1 MEVAVFA
8 IFALLAVVFSVVV
21 VAHPHP
27 VKSTMSMVVV
37 LFCMA
42 VLFVLL
48 GAPFVAA
55 VQVLVYTGAILVLFL
70 FVLML
75 LNVGRERAAT
85 GQPMQRWVALIG
97 AAFFAGFL
105 GMLFWRVHGPDT
117 LDPLT
122 PDFLSI
128 HALAWQLFTT
138 WLLPF
143 ELVGLLLLV
152 AVVAAYVL
160 ARAPQ
165 PGEMAAA
172 AAAPAAPE
180 APEMPEPVG
189 ISEDVDTAALPTQEP
204 GEAAP

>member
-1 MEVAVFA
+1 MEVAIFVL
-8 IFALLAVVFSVVV
+8 FALLSVGFAIVV

-37 LFCMA
+37 LFCLA

-55 VQVLVYTGAILVLFL
+55 LQVLVYTGAILVLFL

-75 LNVGRERAAT
+75 LNIGRERAAHAT
-85 GQPMQRWVALIG
+85 QPAQRWVALIG

-105 GMLFWRVHGPDT
+105 GMLLWRTHGPDT
-117 LDPLT
+117 LDALT
-122 PDFLSI
+122 PDYLSI
-128 HALAWQLFTT
+128 HRLSWELFTT

-152 AVVAAYVL
+152 AVVAAYAM

-165 PGEMAAA
+165 PGEMTPPAQPGVVATAAA
-172 AAAPAAPE
+172 AEVADAGADAP
-180 APEMPEPVG
+180 
-189 ISEDVDTAALPTQEP
+189 
-204 GEAAP
+204 

>member
-8 IFALLAVVFSVVV
+8 IFALLAVGFSVVV

-37 LFCMA
+37 LFCLA
-42 VLFVLL
+42 VLFVML
-48 GAPFVAA
+48 GAPFLGA

-75 LNVGRERAAT
+75 LNIGRERPAGTA
-85 GQPMQRWVALIG
+85 QPAQRWVALVA

-105 GMLFWRVHGPDT
+105 GMLLWRTHGPDT

-122 PDFLSI
+122 PDYLSMKR
-128 HALAWQLFTT
+128 LAWELFTT

-143 ELVGLLLLV
+143 EMVGLLLLV
-152 AVVAAYVL
+152 AVVAAYAL
-160 ARAPQ
+160 ARAPL
-165 PGEMAAA
+165 PGEMA
-172 AAAPAAPE
+172 PPAPE
-180 APEMPEPVG
+180 REPEEG
-189 ISEDVDTAALPTQEP
+189 GT
-204 GEAAP
+204 

>member
-1 MEVAVFA
+1 MEVAVFG
-8 IFALLAVVFSVVV
+8 IFALLAVAFAIVV

-37 LFCMA
+37 LFCLA

-48 GAPFVAA
+48 GAPFLAA
-55 VQVLVYTGAILVLFL
+55 LQVLVYTGAILVLFL
-70 FVLML
+70 FVVML
-75 LNVGRERAAT
+75 LNIGRSRPAGDRPA
-85 GQPMQRWVALIG
+85 QRWVALIA

-105 GMLFWRVHGPDT
+105 GMLLWRTHGPDT
-117 LDPLT
+117 LEPLQ

-128 HALAWQLFTT
+128 HRLAWELFST

-160 ARAPQ
+160 ARAPRPEEHLEPEGSADQ
-165 PGEMAAA
+165 PSLIDGRA
-172 AAAPAAPE
+172 
-180 APEMPEPVG
+180 G
-189 ISEDVDTAALPTQEP
+189 TSPTPTP
-204 GEAAP
+204 GVVNEGAGA

>member
-1 MEVAVFA
+1 MEVAIFSL
-8 IFALLAVVFSVVV
+8 FALLTVGFAIVV

-48 GAPFVAA
+48 GAPFLAA
-55 VQVLVYTGAILVLFL
+55 LQVLVYTGAILVLFL

-75 LNVGRERAAT
+75 LNVGRERTPAG
-85 GQPMQRWVALIG
+85 GQPAQRWVALIA

-105 GMLFWRVHGPDT
+105 GMLFWRTHASDA
-117 LDPLT
+117 LAPLT
-122 PDFLSI
+122 PDYLSI
-128 HALAWQLFTT
+128 HRLSWELFTT

-152 AVVAAYVL
+152 AVVAAYAL
-160 ARAPQ
+160 ARAPL
-165 PGEMAAA
+165 PGEMS
-172 AAAPAAPE
+172 AP
-180 APEMPEPVG
+180 
-189 ISEDVDTAALPTQEP
+189 P
-204 GEAAP
+204 GEAAALQTLAANGERGNAEPEGAER

>member
-1 MEVAVFA
+1 MEVAVFVL
-8 IFALLAVVFSVVV
+8 FALLAVGFSVVV

-37 LFCMA
+37 LFCLA

-48 GAPFVAA
+48 GAPFLAA

-75 LNVGRERAAT
+75 LNIGRERT
-85 GQPMQRWVALIG
+85 PGSGGGGQRWAALIG

-105 GMLFWRVHGPDT
+105 GMLLWRTHGPDT

-128 HALAWQLFTT
+128 HRLSWELFTT

-152 AVVAAYVL
+152 AVVAAYAL
-160 ARAPQ
+160 ARAPL
-165 PGEMAAA
+165 PGEMAGAA
-172 AAAPAAPE
+172 ASRVAERDVAPDVAPDVE
-180 APEMPEPVG
+180 PERSGP
-189 ISEDVDTAALPTQEP
+189 
-204 GEAAP
+204 

>member
-1 MEVAVFA
+1 MEVAVFG
-8 IFALLAVVFSVVV
+8 IFALLAVAFAIVV

-37 LFCMA
+37 LFCLA

-48 GAPFVAA
+48 GAPFLAA
-55 VQVLVYTGAILVLFL
+55 LQVLVYTGAILVLFL
-70 FVLML
+70 FVVML
-75 LNVGRERAAT
+75 LNVGRSRPTGERPA
-85 GQPMQRWVALIG
+85 QRWVALIA

-105 GMLFWRVHGPDT
+105 GMLLWRTHAPDT
-117 LDPLT
+117 LEPLQ

-128 HALAWQLFTT
+128 HRLAWELFST

-160 ARAPQ
+160 ARAPR
-165 PGEMAAA
+165 PEEYIEPEATGAPAALPDPES
-172 AAAPAAPE
+172 AAAPAARITE
-180 APEMPEPVG
+180 V
-189 ISEDVDTAALPTQEP
+189 VT
-204 GEAAP
+204 

>member
-8 IFALLAVVFSVVV
+8 IFALLAVGFSVVV

-42 VLFVLL
+42 VLFAML

-55 VQVLVYTGAILVLFL
+55 VQVLVYAGAILVLFL

-75 LNVGRERAAT
+75 LNIGRERAAVSA
-85 GQPMQRWVALIG
+85 QPVQRWVALVG

-105 GMLFWRVHGPDT
+105 GMLLWRTHGPDT

-122 PDFLSI
+122 PDYLSI
-128 HALAWQLFTT
+128 HRLSWELFTT

-152 AVVAAYVL
+152 AVVAAYAL

-165 PGEMAAA
+165 PGEMTG
-172 AAAPAAPE
+172 PTPDPE
-180 APEMPEPVG
+180 AG
-189 ISEDVDTAALPTQEP
+189 EDRT
-204 GEAAP
+204 

>member
-1 MEVAVFA
+1 MEVAIFA
-8 IFALLAVVFSVVV
+8 IFALLAVAFSVVV

-37 LFCMA
+37 LFCLA

-48 GAPFVAA
+48 GAPFLGAI
-55 VQVLVYTGAILVLFL
+55 QVLVYTGAILVLFL

-75 LNVGRERAAT
+75 LNIGRERAA
-85 GQPMQRWVALIG
+85 GSSQPAQRWVALIG

-105 GMLFWRVHGPDT
+105 GMLLWRTHGPDV
-117 LDPLT
+117 LEPLT
-122 PDFLSI
+122 PDYLSMNR
-128 HALAWQLFTT
+128 LAWELFTT

-152 AVVAAYVL
+152 AVVAAYAL

-165 PGEMAAA
+165 PGEMAST
-172 AAAPAAPE
+172 APD
-180 APEMPEPVG
+180 PEP
-189 ISEDVDTAALPTQEP
+189 EP
-204 GEAAP
+204 EESGP